1 MSSDPRACPPRA
13 ARLAPAAFALAL
25 AALLGGAE
33 ARAQSVTFAQFK
45 EVDTAL
51 PGLFVFA
58 NDGGDGSTSTFTA
71 QGDVVF
77 NFLNAPGAPAGDQLA
92 TLSVHLGVTAQAAAS
107 PLDQPLA
114 GSISFTRQSDGAN
127 LLTAYFTGDMS
138 GTGGSHAANL
148 SAESGAGDVVLF
160 SSDFL
165 DFSASV
171 TQSIALSFSGLNPAF
186 SLNANGYLN
195 SFVAD
200 GAGTFSDAVSVSAAS
215 AVPQPASIA
224 LLGLGLL
231 GLSARR
237 LRRARS
243 GGIRPIEDGTR
254 NESGFRSAFS

>member
-71 QGDVVF
+71 RGDVVF

-92 TLSVHLGVTAQAAAS
+92 TLSVNLGVTAQAAAS

-127 LLTAYFTGDMS
+127 LLTAFFTGDMS
-138 GTGGSHAANL
+138 GTGGAHAANL
-148 SAESGAGDVVLF
+148 SAESGAGDVVFF

-200 GAGTFSDAVSVSAAS
+200 GTGTFSDAVAAS

-254 NESGFRSAFS
+254 NESGLRSTFS

>member
-127 LLTAYFTGDMS
+127 LLTAFFTGDMS
-138 GTGGSHAANL
+138 GTGGAHAANL

-254 NESGFRSAFS
+254 NKSGFRSAFS